1 MKIKLCGF
9 TEKESLRVAIEAKC
23 DFIGFVFYKKSP
35 RYITLESA
43 SILAAKIPATIAKV
57 AVVVDPDFEF
67 LAKISQK
74 FSPDFFQFHGSENVN
89 FLREV
94 RKKFPQI
101 KIIKAFKLNEA
112 QDLEH
117 LKNFED
123 VADFFLFD
131 GAKPGSGKSFKWE
144 ILKNFSSK
152 KANGRDWF
160 LSGGLNSDNLDEAL
174 KITGAK
180 MVDISSGIEKS
191 RGQKSP
197 ELIQELMTKVRN
209 VF

>member
-23 DFIGFVFYKKSP
+23 DFIGFVFYEKSP

-112 QDLEH
+112 EDLEH

-191 RGQKSP
+191 RGQKSS